1 MLLCGG
7 ELVDAKELKFLLKL
21 VGFPEYH
28 ASITKLKPNPK
39 TKAAERDSI
48 CRSLAER
55 ELIEYSTELEKV
67 KTAPPGKALL
77 KQDTTGL
84 PISSEELKAL
94 RNAEEPIS
102 PGKTG
107 IDSAKRHQILST
119 LIERGLLKA
128 EKTKIKDVWLTQRG
142 ETYLRE
148 EYTPTGT
155 PTISLEL
162 LGNYL
167 RLLRKSSGE
176 LPGETLPESHQT
188 ATAEEDTIPHFS
200 EPPSDEEILNT
211 IAELDRQHQT
221 ENYLP
226 IFYLRQKLQPPMTR
240 EDVDSALYRLQK
252 QDKIELSSL
261 QETHA
266 YTTEQIEAG
275 IEQNVGGPLFF
286 IILLK

>member
-1 MLLCGG
+1 M
-7 ELVDAKELKFLLKL
+7 DAKELKFLLKL

-107 IDSAKRHQILST
+107 IDSAKRQEILSR

-162 LGNYL
+162 LGNYV
-167 RLLRKSSGE
+167 RLLRKS
-176 LPGETLPESHQT
+176 PESSVAET
-188 ATAEEDTIPHFS
+188 SEEDSIPSFS

-221 ENYLP
+221 DNYLP
-226 IFYLRQKLQPPMTR
+226 IFYLREKLQPPMTR

-261 QETHA
+261 QETHL
-266 YTTEQIEAG
+266 YTAEQIEAG
-275 IEQNVGGPLFF
+275 IEDNVGGPKFF
-286 IILLK
+286 IILLR

>member
-1 MLLCGG
+1 
-7 ELVDAKELKFLLKL
+7 
-21 VGFPEYH
+21 
-28 ASITKLKPNPK
+28 
-39 TKAAERDSI
+39 
-48 CRSLAER
+48 
-55 ELIEYSTELEKV
+55 LEV
-67 KTAPPGKALL
+67 
-77 KQDTTGL
+77 
-84 PISSEELKAL
+84 
-94 RNAEEPIS
+94 
-102 PGKTG
+102 
-107 IDSAKRHQILST
+107 
-119 LIERGLLKA
+119 
-128 EKTKIKDVWLTQRG
+128 
-142 ETYLRE
+142 
-148 EYTPTGT
+148 
-155 PTISLEL
+155 